1 MRKGSNSWHP
11 HSGSTHEANAIKA
24 AVEAKAKN
32 NWAAV
37 KVVNQKN
44 NSTVFSG

>member
-1 MRKGSNSWHP
+1 MRKGSSSW
-11 HSGSTHEANAIKA
+11 SQYSASTHEANAIKA

-37 KVVNQKN
+37 KVVNTKN